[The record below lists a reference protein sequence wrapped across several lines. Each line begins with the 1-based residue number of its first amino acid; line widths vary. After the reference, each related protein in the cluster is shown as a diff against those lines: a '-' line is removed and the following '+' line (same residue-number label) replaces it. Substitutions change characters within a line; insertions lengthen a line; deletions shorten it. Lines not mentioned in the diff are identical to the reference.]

1 MSKTRRD
8 ELAELVAGTE
18 MVIVEDD
25 HSGSISGAELHSFG
39 ETDPDRVVHI
49 RSYSKS
55 HGPDLR
61 LAAVSGPAKLL
72 DPVIQRRHLGPSWTS
87 RLLQQVLL
95 ELLTDPD
102 EQAQVAAASQTY
114 AQRRQLFVDRLI
126 AQGLP
131 AEALLTLG
139 TGMNVWVPVNHE
151 QRAVTALANEGIGVA
166 PGRPFMVASSDQDF
180 IRITTAPLAAPHDID
195 RVAKAVADAAQQL

>member
-1 MSKTRRD
+1 MI
-8 ELAELVAGTE
+8 
-18 MVIVEDD
+18 IVEDD

-61 LAAVSGPAKLL
+61 LAAMSGPAQLL
-72 DPVIQRRHLGPSWTS
+72 DPVIHRRHLGPSWTS

-102 EQAQVAAASQTY
+102 EQDHIAAASQTY
-114 AQRRQLFVDRLI
+114 AQRRQLFVDRLV
-126 AQGLP
+126 AQGLS
-131 AEALLTLG
+131 LI
-139 TGMNVWVPVNHE
+139 H
-151 QRAVTALANEGIGVA
+151 I
-166 PGRPFMVASSDQDF
+166 
-180 IRITTAPLAAPHDID
+180 
-195 RVAKAVADAAQQL
+195 